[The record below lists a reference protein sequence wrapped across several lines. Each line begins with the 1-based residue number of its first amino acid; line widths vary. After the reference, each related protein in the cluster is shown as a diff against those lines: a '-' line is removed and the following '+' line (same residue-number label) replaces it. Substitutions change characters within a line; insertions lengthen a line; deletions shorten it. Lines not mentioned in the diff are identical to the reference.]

1 MSTVELVRS
10 ALAQVNDPEL
20 HRPITE
26 LGMVDSLTLAGSEI
40 SVTILLTIS
49 GCPMQIAFA
58 PMSQLRRSQLRESR
72 M

>member
-26 LGMVDSLTLAGSEI
+26 LGMVRPKPDVMREPLADIDLLLMVQIIAMHEI
-40 SVTILLTIS
+40 
-49 GCPMQIAFA
+49 
-58 PMSQLRRSQLRESR
+58 
-72 M
+72 